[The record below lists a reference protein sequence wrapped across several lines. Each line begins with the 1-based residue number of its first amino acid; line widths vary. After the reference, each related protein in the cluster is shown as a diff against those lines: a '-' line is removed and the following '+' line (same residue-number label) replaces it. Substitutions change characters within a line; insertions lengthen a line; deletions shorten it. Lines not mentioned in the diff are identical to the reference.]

1 MLAVFPVVRTMLFL
15 VKSPALLCLACA
27 AILHVSAHAAD
38 ATAAPTA
45 PTMQEL
51 SPGVYQ
57 IGQIRLDQ
65 AKHVAT
71 FPGKVNMVEGAIE
84 YLLVTTEGSTHESLL
99 STTVQPSDLHF
110 SMLLLGA
117 KGAGITTPAPDDA
130 APKQINKEY
139 LRGAPKLKGDRIQIA
154 VKWKAGTEEK
164 TVPVEDWIANTET
177 RKPAPRGPWL
187 YTGSMF
193 HEDHFLAQLEGAFAS
208 LVTYPA
214 ALINNPRKGS
224 DDDLVW
230 EVNKKA
236 VPPLDTTV
244 EIIITL
250 EPEADS
256 KPAAKK

>member
-1 MLAVFPVVRTMLFL
+1 
-15 VKSPALLCLACA
+15 
-27 AILHVSAHAAD
+27 
-38 ATAAPTA
+38 
-45 PTMQEL
+45 MQEI

-65 AKHVAT
+65 AAHTAT
-71 FPGKVNMVEGAIE
+71 FRGKLNLAEGALE
-84 YLLVTTEGSTHESLL
+84 YLLVTTEGATHESLL

-117 KGAGITTPAPDDA
+117 KGAGIATPGPDDS
-130 APKQINKEY
+130 PPTQINKEY
-139 LRGAPKLKGDRIQIA
+139 LKHAVKLKGDTIHIA
-154 VKWKAGTEEK
+154 VKWKSGAAEK
-164 TVPVEDWIANTET
+164 TTPVEDWITNIET
-177 RKPAPRGPWL
+177 KKPAPRGPWI

-193 HEDHFLAQLEGAFAS
+193 RGEHFLAQQEGAFAS

-236 VPPLDTTV
+236 VPPLDTPV
-244 EIIITL
+244 EITITL
-250 EPEADS
+250 DPAPDS
-256 KPAAKK
+256 KPAAQP